1 MDPEGRCCGAMSEQ
15 QVENKVTFRMPE
27 ELHLRLKLVA
37 VREGKSLQEILNG
50 LATSYV
56 TRKEAER
63 EDG

>member
-1 MDPEGRCCGAMSEQ
+1 MSEQ